1 MKVKVRRPS
10 PAMCVACIALFV
22 ALGGTSVAAVSF
34 ARNAGKVDGKD
45 AVAAGTSLSRAA
57 GEVVATE
64 RRGRDKG
71 RIPSKFLADVAG
83 ALSFGRAFEVVDN
96 ATGAQQPVASV
107 SGIGTLSVTCADQSA
122 KPGVEDPISNVSFA
136 NQSGQTINV
145 TQTKGVEPSAILAL
159 ANATVASLTIGGSN
173 TFEYQ
178 IQTGGGSSVLVNGT
192 VRQDGRG
199 QPAAFCLVYG
209 TVLRTEL

>member
-1 MKVKVRRPS
+1 MKLGVRRPS

-45 AVAAGTSLSRAA
+45 AVAASSSLNRAA
-57 GEVVATE
+57 GQVVATE
-64 RRGRDKG
+64 RRGADKG
-71 RIPSKFLADVAG
+71 QIPSKFLAGVPG
-83 ALSFGRAFEVVDN
+83 AQGFGRAVEVVDN
-96 ATGAQQPVASV
+96 ATGAPMPVGSASGV
-107 SGIGTLSVTCADQSA
+107 GTLSVTCADQNPKA
-122 KPGVEDPISNVSFA
+122 GVEDPISNVTFA

-145 TQTKGVEPSAILAL
+145 TQTKGVEAPAIVPL

-173 TFEYQ
+173 TFRYQ
-178 IQTGGGSSVLVNGT
+178 IQLGPTTLLIDGT

-199 QPAAFCLVYG
+199 APAATCLVYG
-209 TVLRTEL
+209 TVLRIDQ